1 MKTIFFI
8 AACFCLTAGVYAQ
21 EPADALRYSFITQS
35 GSARNQAI
43 GGASASLGGE
53 FSTLFMNPAGLGFYK
68 TNEFVFSGA
77 FGFQNFKSTYKGD
90 MSSVSKNNFNMPATG
105 ILFSVPNYSNAA
117 VKNFTIAIGMNR
129 SADFNSNIYYKGMN
143 NKSSYSEKYLEE
155 LINNNVTDPNNA
167 AKDFPF
173 GTSLA
178 FNTFLIDTT
187 MVNGEFG
194 YKTLANPSTGLLQE
208 NTIHSS

>member
-8 AACFCLTAGVYAQ
+8 AATFCLTAGVYAQ

-77 FGFQNFKSTYKGD
+77 YGMQKFKSTYKRD
-90 MSSVSKNNFNMPATG
+90 LSSLSKNNFNLPATG
-105 ILFSVPNYSNAA
+105 LLFSLPNYGNAG
-117 VKNFTIAIGMNR
+117 F
-129 SADFNSNIYYKGMN
+129 
-143 NKSSYSEKYLEE
+143 
-155 LINNNVTDPNNA
+155 
-167 AKDFPF
+167 
-173 GTSLA
+173 
-178 FNTFLIDTT
+178 
-187 MVNGEFG
+187 
-194 YKTLANPSTGLLQE
+194 
-208 NTIHSS
+208 